1 MQILTKQ
8 GLVFVI
14 NKKGSCD
21 PFFLLTFEFMVTV
34 FAHLLTVAG
43 TALISFAIA
52 WLKKKADIK
61 DVVNGNKGITE
72 V

>member
-1 MQILTKQ
+1 MRPFLFFPNFDFMETIL
-8 GLVFVI
+8 
-14 NKKGSCD
+14 
-21 PFFLLTFEFMVTV
+21 
-34 FAHLLTVAG
+34 AHLLTMAG

-61 DVVNGNKGITE
+61 DVITGNKDITQ